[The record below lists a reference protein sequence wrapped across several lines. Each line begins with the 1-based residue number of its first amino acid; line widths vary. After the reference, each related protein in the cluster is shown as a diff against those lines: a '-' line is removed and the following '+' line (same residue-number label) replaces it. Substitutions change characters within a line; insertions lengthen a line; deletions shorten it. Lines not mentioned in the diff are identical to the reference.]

1 MPAIVRQYELEGHR
15 SSIYA
20 LAQGPTDQSF
30 YAAGSE
36 GEIVEWRPEESP
48 HGRLIAS
55 VPAPLFTLFYD
66 RQHQWLMAGSMAG
79 ELLVIDI
86 ARQSIL
92 FRTRAHQGAIY
103 QVTFHGHQ
111 MFAVSKDGTV
121 SVWEPGAEARLLHRI
136 RFDHEGL
143 RCLAFHPTESWFAV
157 AGSAG
162 RIYLY
167 DFTQGQVMA
176 EYTGPTASVFSMCFS
191 ADGRTL
197 FAGSRDACLY
207 CFSLSSKQLLQRIN
221 AHWYTINAL
230 TTILHETYLV
240 SASRDKTI
248 RIWDVERLVLLHSLT
263 NESHGGHTRSVNTLL
278 WLPTAQWLVTAGDD
292 RRILVWKI
300 EHNSSH
306 WQPKS
311 TKNDIV

>member
-1 MPAIVRQYELEGHR
+1 MPVIARQHDLEGHR
-15 SSIYA
+15 SSIYC
-20 LAQGPTDQSF
+20 LAQGPSDQSF

-36 GEIVEWRPEESP
+36 GEIVEWQPEQSP

-55 VPAPLFTLFYD
+55 VAAPLFTLFYD
-66 RQHQWLMAGSMAG
+66 RQHQWLMAGSMDG
-79 ELLVIDI
+79 ELLVIDM
-86 ARQSIL
+86 ARKAIG
-92 FRTRAHQGAIY
+92 FRTKAHQGAIY
-103 QVTFHGHQ
+103 QVAFHGQ
-111 MFAVSKDGTV
+111 RVYAVSKDGTC
-121 SVWEPGAEARLLHRI
+121 SVWEPGNEARLLDRI
-136 RFDHEGL
+136 HFDHQGL
-143 RCLAFHPTESWFAV
+143 RCLAFHPLEPWFAV

-167 DFTQGQVMA
+167 DFHLGQVIA
-176 EYTGPTASVFSMCFS
+176 EYAGPTSTVFSICFS

-221 AHWYTINAL
+221 AHWFTINAL
-230 TTILHETYLV
+230 TTILHATYLV

-248 RIWDVERLVLLHSLT
+248 RIWDVERLALLHSLT
-263 NESHGGHTRSVNTLL
+263 HELHGGHTRSVNTVL
-278 WLPTAQWLVTAGDD
+278 WLPAPQWLVSAGDD

-311 TKNDIV
+311 TTNDPV